1 MCFVNKKS
9 GPLDNSKKEI
19 KNYKPLGRKGDL
31 YSFFITYTDGTS
43 ERVDITL
50 ESRTYE
56 KIYLFHL
63 AHEKPRWGIT
73 ADNIEIYETIEDD

>member
-1 MCFVNKKS
+1 MCLRVKKKES
-9 GPLDNSKKEI
+9 SDNSKKEI
-19 KNYKPLGRKGDL
+19 KKYRPLGRKGDL

-56 KIYLFHL
+56 KIYQFHL
-63 AHEKPRWGIT
+63 AHEKPSRGIS
-73 ADNIEIYETIEDD
+73 ADDIEMYETIDDD